1 MTRRWPLALLTAL
14 LAPVLIAQ
22 GRQARKR
29 TPRLPEPEGARS
41 GMSGGG
47 RTGER
52 LRLLIAGDSAAA
64 GVGVGHQREALSGC
78 LTAALSERFDL
89 HWQLIAQTGYDTC
102 DLIQRLSAEPAQPF
116 DLVVLSLG
124 VNDVTG
130 TLRISRW
137 VSAQR
142 ELIGLLCDRFSARQ
156 ILLSAVPPMEVFRAL
171 PQPLRVFL
179 GLRARAFN
187 CALADALPGWS
198 YASRCTHVS
207 LPPLD
212 HPEALAADGF
222 HPGALACRVWAA
234 ELARAVALDRAAERD
249 GASEG
254 AGAGSFRPALAPAA
268 APLLSRRS

>member
-1 MTRRWPLALLTAL
+1 LTRRWPLALLTAL

-29 TPRLPEPEGARS
+29 TPRLPEPEGPRS
-41 GMSGGG
+41 GLIGDGSSRAG
-47 RTGER
+47 

-78 LTAALSERFDL
+78 LTAALADRFDL
-89 HWQLIAQTGYDTC
+89 DWRLVAQTGYDTR
-102 DLIQRLSAEPAQPF
+102 DLIHRLSAEPARPF

-130 TLRISRW
+130 TLRIGHW
-137 VSAQR
+137 LDAQR
-142 ELIGLLCDRFSARQ
+142 ELIDLLCDRFEAER

-207 LPPLD
+207 LPPLA
-212 HPEALAADGF
+212 HPDALAADGF
-222 HPGALACRVWAA
+222 HPGALTYRVWAT
-234 ELARAVALDRAAERD
+234 ELARVACQ
-249 GASEG
+249 
-254 AGAGSFRPALAPAA
+254 GSAALAGP
-268 APLLSRRS
+268 RG